1 MNTTNIL
8 IIEDDESIR
17 DSVKILLESEGFSV
31 TEAPSGERG
40 LSLLNPET
48 DLVILD
54 IMLPGMSGYKVCEEI
69 RKISVVPI
77 LFLTARSSE
86 SDKVLGFARG
96 GDDYLVKPFSYVELA
111 ARIKALLRRHTEYDK
126 ALGHSMKPLTDWVEH
141 KDIRISTDK
150 NEVYICGAPIV
161 LTETEYQILLLLT
174 ANPDRT
180 FSAQEIYE
188 SVWNEIYRADS
199 ANTVMVHIRKLRTK
213 IEKNPQ
219 EPQTVL
225 TIWGKGYKIG

>member
-1 MNTTNIL
+1 MNTANIL

-31 TEAPSGERG
+31 TDASSGEQG
-40 LSLLNPET
+40 LSLLSNDT

-69 RKISVVPI
+69 RKTSVVPI
-77 LFLTARSSE
+77 LFLTARSTE

-96 GDDYLVKPFSYVELA
+96 GDDYLVKPFSYVELT
-111 ARIKALLRRHTEYDK
+111 ARIKALLRRHHEYN
-126 ALGHSMKPLTDWVEH
+126 PLSASISNNSKEWVEH
-141 KDIRISTDK
+141 KNIRISATK
-150 NEVYICGAPIV
+150 NEVYIDGKEIT
-161 LTETEYQILLLLT
+161 LTETEYQILHLL
-174 ANPDRT
+174 ADSPDKT

-188 SVWNEIYRADS
+188 TVWDEIYRADS

-213 IEKNPQ
+213 IEQNPQ
-219 EPQTVL
+219 EPQIILTV
-225 TIWGKGYKIG
+225 WGKGYKIG

>member
-1 MNTTNIL
+1 MDTTNIL

-31 TEAPSGERG
+31 LEAPSGEQG
-40 LSLLNPET
+40 LSLLNVDT

-77 LFLTARSSE
+77 LFLTAKSTE

-96 GDDYLVKPFSYVELA
+96 GDDYLVKPFSYVELT
-111 ARIKALLRRHTEYDK
+111 ARIKALLRRHTEYNI
-126 ALGHSMKPLTDWVEH
+126 SIRSVKPLSEWVEY
-141 KDIRISTDK
+141 KDIRISSDK
-150 NEVYICGAPIV
+150 NEVYINGNLV
-161 LTETEYQILLLLT
+161 TLTETEYQILLLL
-174 ANPDRT
+174 AGNPDKT

-188 SVWNEIYRADS
+188 SVWNEMYRADS

-213 IEKNPQ
+213 IEQNPQ
-219 EPQTVL
+219 EPQKVL

>member
-1 MNTTNIL
+1 MDTTNIL

-31 TEAPSGERG
+31 LEAPSGEQG
-40 LSLLNPET
+40 LSLLNDDT

-77 LFLTARSSE
+77 LFLTAKSTE

-96 GDDYLVKPFSYVELA
+96 GDDYLVKPFSYVELT
-111 ARIKALLRRHTEYDK
+111 ARIKALLRRHTEYNTSTRSVK
-126 ALGHSMKPLTDWVEH
+126 SLSEWVEY

-150 NEVYICGAPIV
+150 NEVYINGNLV
-161 LTETEYQILLLLT
+161 TLTETEYQILLLL
-174 ANPDRT
+174 AGNPDKT

-188 SVWNEIYRADS
+188 SVWNEMYRADS

-213 IEKNPQ
+213 IEQNPQ
-219 EPQTVL
+219 EPQKVL

>member
-1 MNTTNIL
+1 MNTANIL

-31 TEAPSGERG
+31 TDASSGEQG
-40 LSLLNPET
+40 LSLLSNDT

-69 RKISVVPI
+69 RKTSVVPI
-77 LFLTARSSE
+77 LFLTARSTE

-96 GDDYLVKPFSYVELA
+96 GDDYLVKPFSYVELT
-111 ARIKALLRRHTEYDK
+111 ARIKALLRRHHEYNPLSAAISNNSK
-126 ALGHSMKPLTDWVEH
+126 AWVEH
-141 KDIRISTDK
+141 KNIRISATK
-150 NEVYICGAPIV
+150 NEVYIDGKEIT
-161 LTETEYQILLLLT
+161 LTETEYQILLLL
-174 ANPDRT
+174 ADRPDKT

-188 SVWNEIYRADS
+188 TVWDEIYRADS

-213 IEKNPQ
+213 IEQNPQ
-219 EPQTVL
+219 EPQIILTV
-225 TIWGKGYKIG
+225 WGKGYKIG